1 MILGHLTVTYSVAV
15 PFKKRFPDLA
25 VTGGILLGAVLP
37 DILDKPVSMI
47 WGTPS
52 RGAGHSAVVMG
63 LVSYI
68 LIAAFPA
75 RCKFLVSVG
84 AGLLLHLLE
93 DMVTLN
99 QLFWPLLGPWTY
111 QPGAGLMEKL
121 LDYYVRVKSPVSFL
135 VEIASYPFF
144 LLFAFREIKKARD
157 EKYKAPTSG
166 V

>member
-1 MILGHLTVTYSVAV
+1 MILGHITVTYSIAV

-52 RGAGHSAVVMG
+52 RGAGHSVVVMG
-63 LVSYI
+63 LVFY
-68 LIAAFPA
+68 LLAACFPA
-75 RCKFLVSVG
+75 RRKLIFSVG

-93 DMVTLN
+93 DMATLN

-111 QPGAGLMEKL
+111 QPGAGLMEKI
-121 LDYYVRVKSPVSFL
+121 LDYYVRFKSPVPFL
-135 VEIASYPFF
+135 VEVASYPFF
-144 LLFAFREIKKARD
+144 LLFAFREIKKTRL
-157 EKYKAPTSG
+157 PG